1 MLTYYKALELVAD
14 NAPDISNPGNFIK
27 YMEDTLTLVLDIYQK
42 DEYDEATEFIK
53 DYLGIIDEE

>member
-14 NAPDISNPGNFIK
+14 NTPDISNPGNFIK